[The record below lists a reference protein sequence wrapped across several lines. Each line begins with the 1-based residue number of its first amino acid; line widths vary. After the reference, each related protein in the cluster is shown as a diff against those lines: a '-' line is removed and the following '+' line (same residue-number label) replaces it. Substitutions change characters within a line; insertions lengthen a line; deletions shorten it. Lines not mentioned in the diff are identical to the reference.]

1 MKKVIIEVD
10 GRDYELKFTIN
21 TLCDMSAKGID
32 VMNFSDIKMTI
43 PVMRE
48 MFYFALK
55 KDVGKKLT
63 QNQAGD
69 IMDEYMECGHTFEE
83 LTEKILEAL
92 ANAMGRKED
101 RDEEVAEEA
110 EEGKQ

>member
-32 VMNFSDIKMTI
+32 VMNFSDIKMTM
-43 PVMRE
+43 PVLRE
-48 MFYFALK
+48 MFHFALK

-63 QNQAGD
+63 LNQAGD
-69 IMDEYMECGHTFEE
+69 IMDEYIEDGHDFNE
-83 LTEKILEAL
+83 LTDKILEAL
-92 ANAMGRKED
+92 GNAMGSKED
-101 RDEEVAEEA
+101 RDEEVKEEA

>member
-32 VMNFSDIKMTI
+32 VMNFGDIKMTI
-43 PVMRE
+43 PVVRD

-55 KDVGKKLT
+55 KDIGKKLT
-63 QNQAGD
+63 LNQAGD

-92 ANAMGRKED
+92 GNAMGRKEE
-101 RDEEVAEEA
+101 RDEEVKEEV